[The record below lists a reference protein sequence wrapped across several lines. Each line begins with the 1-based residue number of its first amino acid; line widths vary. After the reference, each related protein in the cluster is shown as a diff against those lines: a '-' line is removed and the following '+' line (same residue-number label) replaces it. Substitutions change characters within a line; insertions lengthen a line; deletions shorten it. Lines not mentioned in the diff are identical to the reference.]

1 MTQDVNKDAPQ
12 QNHKDE
18 AAAHNGAPSL
28 AHDIEQEEY
37 GAGDPEKKPKKT
49 TSSAQPTPM
58 MAQFLE
64 IKAVNP
70 GCLLFYRMGD
80 FYELFFEDAE
90 IASKALGIALT
101 KRGKHLD
108 EDIPMCG
115 VPVHAAQ
122 DYLKRL
128 IGQGYRV
135 AVCEQMEDPAEA
147 KKRGSKSV
155 VKRDVVRLV
164 TPGTITEDDLLPTS
178 SNNYVATLAMLRH
191 GENTFAISY
200 ADISTGDMFYAEM
213 EPSAVT
219 DELARI
225 EPRELVLT
233 AATRDALIEAGG
245 LPPSAD
251 IQLAE
256 ERAELFDSDL
266 AGDRI
271 AKYFAADQL
280 DPSAYSRLVRAAIGA
295 LIGYIDE
302 TQRGAQVP
310 LRLPRIGGANTMMI
324 DAATRASL
332 ELLRT
337 NRGETKGALRHCL
350 DNCVT
355 AGGSRLLSARIAAPL
370 ADPASINDRLDMLDD
385 FARDGLLITDLRGR
399 LKAAPDLVRA
409 LTRLS
414 LDRGGPRDMAAI
426 GASVIAAGHLL
437 APLSQIHNPSQ
448 GVQKLLGALD
458 AAPQDLADHLARAL
472 AEELPLLPRDGGF
485 VAKGYSQEL
494 DEYRSLATESR
505 QIIAALQA
513 EFAEKTGIKSI
524 KVKHNNVLGYFVEV
538 PAAHGE
544 KMMSAPLNE
553 SFIHRQ
559 TLANVVRF
567 TTAEL
572 SELQGKIT
580 RASEAAVAIEQGIFG
595 QLRDEILAQTKP
607 LQDVA
612 DALAEL
618 DFASAMALL
627 GLERNYVRPK
637 IDQST
642 AFDIDAGRHP
652 VVEMMLQ
659 KQGTTNFVANDCDLS
674 GPEDKGEMGSLW
686 LITGP
691 NMGGKSTYLRQNA
704 LIAIMAQMGVYVPAR
719 SAHIGVVD
727 RIFSRVGAA
736 DDIAH
741 GRSTFMVEMVETAA
755 ILNRATARSLVVL
768 DEIGRGTATFDGLSI
783 AWAAVEALHENTK
796 CRALFATHYHE
807 LTALSE
813 RLDRV
818 SNHTMKVREWEG
830 EVVFLHEVGA
840 GTADRSYGIQVA
852 KLAGLPDHV
861 VTRAQEVLDILEK
874 REAGS
879 MEEGMNQLPLFA
891 ARPQPKPEKHKDLL
905 AQKMKSINPD
915 EMTPRQAIELI
926 YELKKLSRNN
936 A

>member
-1 MTQDVNKDAPQ
+1 MTQDVTKDAPQ
-12 QNHKDE
+12 DANQDG
-18 AAAHNGAPSL
+18 AAEKGVPSL

-37 GAGDPEKKPKKT
+37 GAKNPEKKPKKT
-49 TSSAQPTPM
+49 ASPSQPTPM

-101 KRGKHLD
+101 KRGKYLD

-122 DYLKRL
+122 DYLKKL
-128 IGQGYRV
+128 IAQGYRV

-164 TPGTITEDDLLPTS
+164 TPGTITEDDLLPTG
-178 SNNYVATLAMLRH
+178 SNNYVATLSMLRH
-191 GENTFAISY
+191 GEKDFAIAY
-200 ADISTGDMFYAEM
+200 ADISTGDLFYAEIAAQM
-213 EPSAVT
+213 IS

-245 LPPSAD
+245 VPAAAD

-256 ERAELFDSDL
+256 ERADLFDSDL

-271 AKYFAADQL
+271 SKYFAADQL
-280 DPSAYSRLVRAAIGA
+280 DPSAFSRLVRSAIGA

-310 LRLPRIGGANTMMI
+310 LRQPRVGGANAMMI
-324 DAATRASL
+324 DAATRTSL

-355 AGGSRLLSARIAAPL
+355 AGGSRLLSSRIAAPL
-370 ADPASINDRLDMLDD
+370 ANPQAINDRLDMLDD
-385 FARDGLLITDLRGR
+385 FARDSLLITDIRGR

-409 LTRLS
+409 VTRLS

-437 APLSQIHNPSQ
+437 APLSQIRNPST
-448 GVQKLLGALD
+448 GVQKIVAALQ
-458 AAPQDLADHLARAL
+458 ASPQALADHLARAL
-472 AEELPLLPRDGGF
+472 KEELPLLPRDGGF
-485 VAKGYSQEL
+485 VAKGYNPEL
-494 DEYRSLATESR
+494 DEYRTLATESR

-513 EFAEKTGIKSI
+513 NYADISGIKSI

-538 PAAHGE
+538 PASHGD
-544 KMMSAPLNE
+544 KMMGEPLNQT
-553 SFIHRQ
+553 FIHRQ

-567 TTAEL
+567 TTNEL

-580 RASEAAVAIEQGIFG
+580 RASEAAVAIEQGIFT
-595 QLRDEILAQTKP
+595 QLRAEILNETKA
-607 LQDVA
+607 LQQLA

-618 DFASAMALL
+618 DFATAMALI
-627 GLERNYVRPK
+627 GLERNYSRPK
-637 IDQST
+637 IDNST
-642 AFDIDAGRHP
+642 AFEIESGRHP

-659 KQGTTNFVANDCDLS
+659 KEGTTNFVANDCDLS
-674 GPEDKGEMGSLW
+674 GPDAAGEVGALW

-704 LIAIMAQMGVYVPAR
+704 LIAIMAQMGIYVPAR

-830 EVVFLHEVGA
+830 DVVFLHEVA
-840 GTADRSYGIQVA
+840 KGTADRSYGIQVA

-879 MEEGMNQLPLFA
+879 MEEGMSQLPLFA
-891 ARPQPKPEKHKDLL
+891 ARPQPKVEKHQDLL

-915 EMTPRQAIELI
+915 EMTPRQAIDLI
-926 YELKKLSRNN
+926 YELKKLSREN